1 MSLLVANANPFAMI
15 TGARTGDVRKY
26 AELTGGP
33 VLDTSKKEI
42 AARLAEL
49 VDQIRLRYTIGYKP
63 SIAKPEGTYCKLQL
77 KLAPEAL
84 KARADLRKLRVYTRQ
99 GYYR

>member
-1 MSLLVANANPFAMI
+1 MVPAMAKVHPLLRPI
-15 TGARTGDVRKY
+15 
-26 AELTGGP
+26 P
-33 VLDTSKKEI
+33 

-63 SIAKPEGTYCKLQL
+63 SMAKPEGTYCKLQL
-77 KLAPEAL
+77 NLAPEAL
-84 KARADLRKLRVYTRQ
+84 KARADLRKLRVRTRQ